1 MVYMMH
7 NTDIQKLL
15 YRARLQLEEGQ
26 HEAALSVLR
35 ATLVEDEKQQREID
49 YLLGWCYI
57 QQKQWEEAIGV
68 LSPLLEKNGEVREK
82 ETLVEREQVALYL
95 LHLGIAAVNLS
106 HYEDAS
112 RHFAMCL
119 KVLHDRRVHL
129 PMVRIKARYSLAMT
143 CLMKGSYSA
152 AVQQYEDALRLCRH
166 YRVEEEL
173 AHIYY
178 GLCDAYRGIGD
189 YVKATL
195 AGQEALQRYREK
207 GDRPMEA
214 RMHNVLGRICF
225 LLADFRA
232 ASDHYTESLAIA
244 TSCNSPTMVMLNCAG
259 LADLRLAEQR
269 LPEARRYCDL
279 ALETMERVENVHM
292 KGRTYYAI
300 GKVAYADAHEAEGER
315 RCELLE
321 ETIKWLQQAK
331 TQLEQTQAYADI
343 AEVCG
348 MWAQVLEEVGR
359 TEEAIE
365 LWRQGYEILNERKEA
380 K

>member
-1 MVYMMH
+1 MMH

-35 ATLVEDEKQQREID
+35 TTLVEDEKQQREVD
-49 YLLGWCYI
+49 YLLGWCYV

-68 LSPLLEKNGEVREK
+68 LSPLLEKNGSLREK
-82 ETLVEREQVALYL
+82 ESLIDREQVALYL
-95 LHLGIAAVNLS
+95 LHLGIAAVNLA

-112 RHFAMCL
+112 LHFAMCL
-119 KVLHDRRVHL
+119 KILHDRRVHL

-166 YRVEEEL
+166 YHAEDEL

-178 GLCDAYRGIGD
+178 GLCDAYRGVGD

-195 AGQEALQRYREK
+195 AGREALQRYREK

-214 RMHNVLGRICF
+214 RMHNVLGRICL

-244 TSCNSPTMVMLNCAG
+244 TNCSSPTMVMINCAE

-269 LPEARRYCDL
+269 LQEARRYCQL
-279 ALETMERVENVHM
+279 ALETMEKVENVHM
-292 KGRTYYAI
+292 KGRAYFVL
-300 GKVAYADAHEAEGER
+300 GKVAYADAHESSDEGR
-315 RCELLE
+315 RRELLE
-321 ETIKWLQQAK
+321 ETMGWLQQAK
-331 TQLEQTQAYADI
+331 SQLEQTQAYADM

-348 MWAQVLEEVGR
+348 MWAQVLEEAGR

-365 LWRQGYEILNERKEA
+365 LWRQGYEILSERKETT
-380 K
+380 

>member
-1 MVYMMH
+1 MMH

-35 ATLVEDEKQQREID
+35 TTLVEDEKQQREVD

-57 QQKQWEEAIGV
+57 QQKQWQEAIEV
-68 LSPLLEKNGEVREK
+68 LSPLLERNGELREK

-95 LHLGIAAVNLS
+95 LHLGIAAVNLA

-119 KVLHDRRVHL
+119 KVLRDRRVHL

-152 AVQQYEDALRLCRH
+152 AAQQYEDALRLCRH
-166 YRVEEEL
+166 YRAEGEL

-178 GLCDAYRGIGD
+178 GLCDAYRGVGD
-189 YVKATL
+189 YIKATL

-214 RMHNVLGRICF
+214 RMHNVLGHICF

-244 TSCNSPTMVMLNCAG
+244 TSCSSPTMVMLNCAG

-269 LPEARRYCDL
+269 LPEARRYCEL

-300 GKVAYADAHEAEGER
+300 GKVAYADAHAAEGER
-315 RCELLE
+315 RRELLE
-321 ETIKWLQQAK
+321 ETIKWLQLSKA
-331 TQLEQTQAYADI
+331 QLEQTQAYADI
-343 AEVCG
+343 SEVCG

-359 TEEAIE
+359 AEEAIE
-365 LWRQGYEILNERKEA
+365 LWRQGYEILNERKEMM
-380 K
+380 